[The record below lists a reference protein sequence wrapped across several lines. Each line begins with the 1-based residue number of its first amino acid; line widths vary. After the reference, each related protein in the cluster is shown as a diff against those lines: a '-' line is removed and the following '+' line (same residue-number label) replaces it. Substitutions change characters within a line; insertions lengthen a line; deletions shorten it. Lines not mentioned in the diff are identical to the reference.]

1 MALAAR
7 IARLTPIAL
16 ALAVFATP
24 ALAEDKCSHSAP
36 RNLTLDLAGAKT
48 VMFEVGP
55 HKLRVDASAS
65 PDGALTGRA
74 CASDADRLGSL
85 TVTQERNGDK
95 LVVRLQREGEL
106 SGFGFGNRYAYLTL
120 QAGVPDDVLVQLDVG
135 SGDAWVTGA
144 AAASADVGS
153 GDVELKRVR
162 NRATVKVGSGDVDV
176 DDAGTLKVLS
186 IGSGDVT
193 ASNLRGDA
201 EVGSIGSG
209 DFKLRRSSGGVSIQS
224 IGSGDAELSDI
235 AGSVSVGSIGSGD
248 LEVRDVN
255 GGLGVSSIGSGDVDH
270 AGVRGAVDLP
280 RRR

>member
-1 MALAAR
+1 MGHTTRVVRLA
-7 IARLTPIAL
+7 PIAL
-16 ALAVFATP
+16 ALAAIAAPAFAD
-24 ALAEDKCSHSAP
+24 DKCSHSAP
-36 RNLTLDLAGAKT
+36 QNLALDIASAKT
-48 VMFEVGP
+48 VRFEIGP

-65 PDGALTGRA
+65 PSGTLTGRA
-74 CASDADRLGSL
+74 CASSADRLDSL
-85 TVTQERNGDK
+85 KVSQQRSGDK
-95 LVVRLQREGEL
+95 LIVRLQREGDL
-106 SGFGFGNRYAYLTL
+106 SAFGFGNRYAYLTL
-120 QAGVPDDVLVQLDVG
+120 EAGVPDDVLVQLEVG

-153 GDVELKRVR
+153 GDVELKRIR
-162 NRATVKVGSGDVDV
+162 NRATVKVGSGDVDI
-176 DDAGTLKVLS
+176 DDAGALKVLS

-209 DFKLRRSSGGVSIQS
+209 DFKLRRSSGSVSIQS
-224 IGSGDAELSDI
+224 IGSGDAELSGI

-248 LEVRDVN
+248 LEVRDVG
-255 GGLGVSSIGSGDVDH
+255 GGLSVSSLGSGDIDH